1 MTTLDTDKM
10 DENVAPERPE
20 KSETPELPETP
31 ESPETK
37 AQDVSIQGSDCSDNS
52 KDLPMESP
60 LEDEQW
66 LDILGNGQ
74 LKKRVIKKGEQNV
87 KPQRGDICTVRI
99 MGVLDSGKVVEEY
112 VAKQIQIGD
121 MEVVQGLDLTIVLM
135 ELGEIAL
142 VVVDPR
148 FAYGTRG
155 TASIPSNATITY
167 TVELKEIK
175 EEPEIETLS
184 INQRR
189 EIGNKKRERGNWFF
203 MRKDV
208 NHAILCYRRA
218 LQYLFI
224 DDDTSWNK
232 NGETETVSDTELQ
245 ALLDDCVKVYNNL
258 AAALIETDAYH
269 SALDNVNKVLK
280 YQPNNTKALY
290 RKGKI
295 FKIQGHYGKAY
306 LTFLEALKINPE
318 LWSAKL
324 ELASLKEKMAKQ
336 NEKEKSLYAKML
348 GINKESDKPSKDVK
362 VEDKSKIAKGILWTL
377 LGASAVVVG
386 MLVHRF
392 AS

>member
-1 MTTLDTDKM
+1 MTTLHTDKM
-10 DENVAPERPE
+10 DENVTPKRP
-20 KSETPELPETP
+20 ETPESLETP
-31 ESPETK
+31 ESPETE
-37 AQDVSIQGSDCSDNS
+37 AQDVSIQESNCSNNS
-52 KDLPMESP
+52 KDLSMDET

-74 LKKRVIKKGEQNV
+74 LKKRVVKKGEQNV
-87 KPQRGDICTVRI
+87 KPQRGDICTVTI
-99 MGVLDSGKVVEEY
+99 MGVLDSGKVVEEH
-112 VAKQIQIGD
+112 VDKQIQTGD

-135 ELGEIAL
+135 ELGEIAV

-189 EIGNKKRERGNWFF
+189 EIG
-203 MRKDV
+203 
-208 NHAILCYRRA
+208 
-218 LQYLFI
+218 
-224 DDDTSWNK
+224 
-232 NGETETVSDTELQ
+232 SDTELQ
-245 ALLDDCVKVYNNL
+245 ALLDDCVKVYNTL
-258 AAALIETDAYH
+258 AAALRETDAYNT
-269 SALDNVNKVLK
+269 ALENVNKVLK

-318 LWSAKL
+318 LWSVKL